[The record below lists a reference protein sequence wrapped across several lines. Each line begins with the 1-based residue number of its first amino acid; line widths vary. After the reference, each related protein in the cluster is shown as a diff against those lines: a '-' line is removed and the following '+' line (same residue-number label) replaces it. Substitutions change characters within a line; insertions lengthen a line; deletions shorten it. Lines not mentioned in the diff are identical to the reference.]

1 MTQEQRLTAT
11 KRIDLLKGRL
21 ATATG
26 EEKINILSE
35 LAGSYQELPPG
46 ERIAFATQAIALSE
60 ELHDQK
66 AKATAY
72 THLGIA
78 YNNVGNSDRSLDCF
92 FKALQI
98 MEEIDDQD
106 GIAYSYICIGQAY
119 FYLDT
124 FDKALRYFQQALEIR
139 EKLGD
144 KQDVSQVLILIGNV
158 KAKTAQYDE
167 AIECYS
173 KALAMKEEAGDERGI
188 SQIYNNLANVYLAI
202 GKMDAVLKYRLA
214 SLRIAR
220 KLGDSWE
227 IALTTFNM
235 AEYYLKVKQPE
246 EALPYIRESQKLA
259 EKLDNKGLTR
269 DNLENMALYHE
280 LRGEYDDALK
290 CLREHSKLTE
300 ALFAEELAEKISEMQ
315 VKYETAQLEDCD
327 GSWLERYAL
336 WQPRWK
342 QGTPIPPAI
351 NSECRS
357 WPVLLLRAW
366 AFRRNELRG
375 SAWPELF
382 TGLPEER
389 VEGVRLAGV
398 IHDIGKIS
406 VPAEILN
413 TPRPL
418 TETEY
423 SLVKMHPKIG
433 HDILAGIDFSA
444 PVADIVLQH
453 HERMDGSGY
462 PTGLKGDEILLEA
475 RILAVADVVEAMV
488 SHRPYRPALGIDRAL
503 EEISKNKGTKYDPE
517 VVDACLNRRRVRP
530 TTFPFHRFM
539 HPKCRT
545 ERPGPTMRIGRLD

>member
-21 ATATG
+21 ATAIG
-26 EEKINILSE
+26 EEKINILTE

-66 AKATAY
+66 SKATAY

-173 KALAMKEEAGDERGI
+173 KSLAMKEEAGDERGI

-315 VKYETAQLEDCD
+315 VKYETAQLEDQVAEKTAELQRNMEKLRRILA
-327 GSWLERYAL
+327 GTIRAL
-336 WQPRWK
+336 AATVETRDPYTAGHQQRVSK
-342 QGTPIPPAI
+342 LACAI
-351 NSECRS
+351 
-357 WPVLLLRAW
+357 AK
-366 AFRRNELRG
+366 G
-375 SAWPELF
+375 M
-382 TGLPEER
+382 GLPEER

-517 VVDACLNRRRVRP
+517 VVDACL
-530 TTFPFHRFM
+530 TLF
-539 HPKCRT
+539 T
-545 ERPGPTMRIGRLD
+545 EGGFDFEK